1 MGDVLSLIERAGE
14 NMDRGEAEQMG
25 RKLVKG
31 EFNLEDFLKQL
42 QQIKKMGPLT
52 QLIQMIPGMGN
63 MAKDMSPDV
72 TDQQMRRIEAIIHS
86 MTHDE
91 RVDPR
96 MLNGSRKRR
105 VARGSGTTVQEVN
118 DLLNQFRQMQRMMK
132 QMSSGGRGG
141 RGGLMDMFR

>member
-1 MGDVLSLIERAGE
+1 
-14 NMDRGEAEQMG
+14 MG

-118 DLLNQFRQMQRMMK
+118 DLLNQFRQMQRLMK
-132 QMSSGGRGG
+132 QMSAGGRGG

>member
-1 MGDVLSLIERAGE
+1 
-14 NMDRGEAEQMG
+14 
-25 RKLVKG
+25 
-31 EFNLEDFLKQL
+31 
-42 QQIKKMGPLT
+42 
-52 QLIQMIPGMGN
+52 

-132 QMSSGGRGG
+132 QMSAGGRGG